1 MAAIQLADELEVKM
15 RITEGYR
22 RTLGLHSLATESLG
36 APFTDM

>member
-1 MAAIQLADELEVKM
+1 MAAIQLADEFWVKM

-22 RTLGLHSLATESLG
+22 RTPGLYSLATESVG